1 MKKRIEIQR
10 DREIKSRGK
19 DGVKERK
26 KREKE
31 NKGKKNRRTERKKE
45 GKK

>member
-1 MKKRIEIQR
+1 MRE
-10 DREIKSRGK
+10 REIKSMGK

-31 NKGKKNRRTERKKE
+31 NKGKKNRRTERKRE